1 MGYTFVYEKSA
12 LFYLRTPDNFKE
24 FFIQTSRFHTEKDPL
39 AEYFGKDFRKEYEI
53 PFPYKFAQILFTTI
67 RHPINTTLAFA
78 MFGYFLYFYKKRDPL
93 QQNGMWEVIKS
104 SKKPIYLQTFQDLPI
119 GMKPTVS
126 VGISVYNEEQN
137 IRRLLQQVVA
147 QNTDTFI
154 LEHIYVNNDGSND
167 KTSEEVAIV
176 QKDNPEVILMSDG
189 KRKGKASRLMEIYQ
203 KNESDYLV
211 IFDGDIKLGTDF
223 TIEELIKPFRDP
235 NVAITG
241 ANSLPAPSTTFTEYL
256 INVWTWV
263 WHGVRTHYK
272 GGCNIHSL
280 AGCGMALRRG
290 FAKTITFPKG
300 VISEAPFLYLSA
312 VSQNLKFFYSERS
325 IVFYASAVNL
335 ADFVKQRGR
344 TTNELDIFHK
354 QFGDIVE
361 KESYIPRN
369 IKLAGALRGLLKYNV
384 MFILAFC
391 LQEIAMMQ
399 VRNQK
404 KTSTDG
410 IWERVKSTKRTLAA
424 GEAMLLSHKIYHII
438 HVMSRHGKLG

>member
-1 MGYTFVYEKSA
+1 
-12 LFYLRTPDNFKE
+12 
-24 FFIQTSRFHTEKDPL
+24 
-39 AEYFGKDFRKEYEI
+39 
-53 PFPYKFAQILFTTI
+53 
-67 RHPINTTLAFA
+67 
-78 MFGYFLYFYKKRDPL
+78 
-93 QQNGMWEVIKS
+93 
-104 SKKPIYLQTFQDLPI
+104 
-119 GMKPTVS
+119 
-126 VGISVYNEEQN
+126 
-137 IRRLLQQVVA
+137 
-147 QNTDTFI
+147 
-154 LEHIYVNNDGSND
+154 
-167 KTSEEVAIV
+167 
-176 QKDNPEVILMSDG
+176 
-189 KRKGKASRLMEIYQ
+189 MEIYQ
-203 KNESDYLV
+203 KNESDCLV

-235 NVAITG
+235 NVAIIG

-290 FAKTITFPKG
+290 FAKSITFPKG
-300 VISEAPFLYLSA
+300 MISEAPFLYLSA

-354 QFGDIVE
+354 QFGDLVE

-384 MFILAFC
+384 MFVLAFC
-391 LQEIAMMQ
+391 LQEITMMQ
-399 VRNQK
+399 VRSQK

-410 IWERVKSTKRTLAA
+410 IWERVKSTKRTLAV